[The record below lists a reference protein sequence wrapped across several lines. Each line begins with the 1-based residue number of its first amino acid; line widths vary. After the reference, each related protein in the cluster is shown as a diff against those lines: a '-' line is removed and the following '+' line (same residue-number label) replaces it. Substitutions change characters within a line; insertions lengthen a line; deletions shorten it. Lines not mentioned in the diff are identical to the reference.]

1 MSQDTAPAASNTE
14 KDAVKEA
21 EENLSSQA
29 QSAPDDADASLP
41 EPPAGSP
48 LEQALRKAHLEA
60 EEELYS
66 EEHRQEADAGS
77 EAADKTAQPEEDP
90 AASQDAESL
99 EQEEPAPKADDA
111 ADDAAEASDAASDT
125 TADTMTGTTSDE
137 AQDAADEPAQTD
149 AAQGADENLPAE
161 AGTKELAE
169 QDSEPEEEEEADE
182 ADGEGGRMSLMD
194 HLRELRRRL
203 CYIIIAAFIGF
214 LGVWYFVEPVFSIL
228 TAPLMEVM
236 PKGSSAIYTTL
247 PEAFFT
253 RMYIAFI
260 TGLFAASPLIFY
272 QIWAFISPGLYKEEK
287 KFIIPV
293 AIVSAIFFVAGG
305 LFCYYIVF
313 HYAFAFF
320 MSYSTPDFVAMPKI
334 SDYLDF
340 VLKLLLA
347 FGLVFE
353 MPIFSFFLSRMGVV
367 TAKSM
372 RNFRRYAILLTFIV
386 AAILTPPDVVSQLL
400 MAFPML
406 LLYEVSILVAA
417 IFGKKPAPAEGPD
430 DPDGGDDDGSDD
442 GGDQPDALPEP
453 PSDVPPDAPADAS
466 GSGEEKADAEP
477 AQAETDER
485 ADQTEETAANAAP
498 DAGGDEKSDEPAPTA
513 EEEAEPSAPVQDEEQ
528 IEAAAESIRRL
539 HACSGLPDSK
549 TMEQMR
555 EQFSKLT
562 PEECAEL
569 RRRIQKEGAKIP
581 QQDA

>member
-29 QSAPDDADASLP
+29 QSAPDAADANLP

-60 EEELYS
+60 EEEFYS
-66 EEHRQEADAGS
+66 EESSQQADAGS
-77 EAADKTAQPEEDP
+77 EAAEKEAPPEEAP
-90 AASQDAESL
+90 AAASQDAETPEL
-99 EQEEPAPKADDA
+99 KEPAPQAAGA
-111 ADDAAEASDAASDT
+111 ADDAAEASDAA
-125 TADTMTGTTSDE
+125 AGTKSDE
-137 AQDAADEPAQTD
+137 AQDGTADDPAQKD
-149 AAQGADENLPAE
+149 AAQGSDENLPAE

-169 QDSEPEEEEEADE
+169 QDSEPEEEVDE
-182 ADGEGGRMSLMD
+182 TDGEGGRMSLMD

-203 CYIIIAAFIGF
+203 CYMLLAAFIGF
-214 LGVWYFVEPVFSIL
+214 IGVWCFVEPVFSIL
-228 TAPLMEVM
+228 TAPLLEVM
-236 PKGSSAIYTTL
+236 PEGSSAIYTTL

-287 KFIIPV
+287 KFIVPV
-293 AIVSAIFFVAGG
+293 AIVSALFFVAGG

-340 VLKLLLA
+340 VLKLILA

-367 TAKSM
+367 TAKGM
-372 RNFRRYAILLTFIV
+372 RNFRRYAVLLTFIV

-442 GGDQPDALPEP
+442 GGGQPDALPEP
-453 PSDVPPDAPADAS
+453 PSDVPPDAPSDAS
-466 GSGEEKADAEP
+466 DSGEDAASAKAEAEAGS
-477 AQAETDER
+477 AQAEADER
-485 ADQTEETAANAAP
+485 AGQTEEAAANAAP
-498 DAGGDEKSDEPAPTA
+498 DAEGDEKSDEPAPAA
-513 EEEAEPSAPVQDEEQ
+513 EEAAEQSAPVQDEEQ

-539 HACSGLPDSK
+539 HAGSGFPDSK
-549 TMEQMR
+549 TLEQMR

-569 RRRIQKEGAKIP
+569 RRRIQKEGAANP
-581 QQDA
+581 PQDA